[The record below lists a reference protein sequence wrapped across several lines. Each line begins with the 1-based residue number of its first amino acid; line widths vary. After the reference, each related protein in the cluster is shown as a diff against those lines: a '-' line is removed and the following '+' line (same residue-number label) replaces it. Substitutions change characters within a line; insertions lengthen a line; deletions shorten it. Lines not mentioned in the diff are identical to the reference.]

1 MREINHRFCIA
12 PMMQC
17 TDIHDRYLFRLITK
31 KSILYTEMVTT
42 GAIIH
47 GECIEQ
53 LRFNDLVEHPV
64 AVQLGG
70 SDPKDLAACAKI
82 CDAMGYDEIN
92 LNVGCPSERVQ
103 KGAFG
108 ACLMKE
114 PTLVSECI
122 EAMQEV
128 TTLPVTVKCRIGVD
142 DNDDY
147 EFLHNFTESIMNPLM
162 QTLIVHARVAILK
175 GLSPRQNRSVPP
187 LKYDHVYQL
196 KKDFPNLEI
205 VINGGIQN
213 INESIQHLNE
223 VDGVMLGRSA
233 YDNPM
238 ITSQVD
244 ELIFNASPQ
253 ICDRKKILN
262 SYLLYC
268 LEQNG
273 LGHSYSRTLKHVFGI
288 NKGMPHA
295 RKYRKLILETMQ
307 QNNLQNNLEDL
318 VSLV

>member
-1 MREINHRFCIA
+1 VTKLDHQFCIA

-42 GAIIH
+42 GAIIF
-47 GECIEQ
+47 GECSEQLNFNRSIEQ
-53 LRFNDLVEHPV
+53 PV

-70 SDPKDLAACAKI
+70 SDPDDLAKCAKI
-82 CDAMGYDEIN
+82 CEDLGYDEIN

-114 PTLVSECI
+114 PKLVSECVL
-122 EAMQEV
+122 AMQEA
-128 TTLPVTVKCRIGVD
+128 TDIAITVKCRIGVD

-147 EFLHNFTESIMNPLM
+147 DFLYKFTEEIINPDM

-175 GLSPRQNRSVPP
+175 GLSPRQNRNVPP
-187 LKYDHVYQL
+187 LKYQNVYSL
-196 KKDFPNLEI
+196 KKAFPDLEV

-213 INESIQHLNE
+213 LDESIEHLKR

-238 ITSQVD
+238 IVSEVD
-244 ELIFNASPQ
+244 ELLFNEEP
-253 ICDRKKILN
+253 RKDSRKEILED
-262 SYLLYC
+262 YLLYC
-268 LEQNG
+268 LKQND
-273 LGHSYSRTLKHVFGI
+273 LGHAYSRTLKHVFGI

-307 QNNLQNNLEDL
+307 QNNLENNIQEL
-318 VSLV
+318 VSMV

>member
-1 MREINHRFCIA
+1 
-12 PMMQC
+12 
-17 TDIHDRYLFRLITK
+17 
-31 KSILYTEMVTT
+31 MVTT

-53 LRFNDLVEHPV
+53 LRFNDLIEHPV

-70 SDPKDLAACAKI
+70 SDPRDLATCAKI
-82 CDAMGYDEIN
+82 CDEMGYDEIN

-114 PTLVSECI
+114 PKLVAECI

-128 TTLPVTVKCRIGVD
+128 TNLPVTVKCRIGVD

-147 EFLHNFTESIMNPLM
+147 QFLHNFTESIMNPLM
-162 QTLIVHARVAILK
+162 KTLIVHARVAILK

-213 INESIQHLNE
+213 IDESIQHLNE

-244 ELIFNASPQ
+244 ELIFNSPSQ
-253 ICDRKKILN
+253 MCNRKKILN
-262 SYLLYC
+262 NYLLYC
-268 LEQNG
+268 LEQND
-273 LGHSYSRTLKHVFGI
+273 LGQTYSRTLKHVFGI

>member
-1 MREINHRFCIA
+1 
-12 PMMQC
+12 
-17 TDIHDRYLFRLITK
+17 
-31 KSILYTEMVTT
+31 MVTT

-268 LEQNG
+268 LEQND

-295 RKYRKLILETMQ
+295 RKYRKLILKTMQ

>member
-53 LRFNDLVEHPV
+53 LRFNDSIEHPV

-70 SDPKDLAACAKI
+70 SDPEDLATCAKI
-82 CDAMGYDEIN
+82 CDEMGYDEIN

-114 PTLVSECI
+114 PKLVAECI
-122 EAMQEV
+122 EAMQQV

-147 EFLHNFTESIMNPLM
+147 EFLHHFTESIMNPLM
-162 QTLIVHARVAILK
+162 GTLIVHARVAILK

-213 INESIQHLNE
+213 IDESIQHLNK

-244 ELIFNASPQ
+244 ERIFNTSPQ
-253 ICDRKKILN
+253 MNDRKEILN

-268 LEQNG
+268 LEQND
-273 LGHSYSRTLKHVFGI
+273 LGHTYSRTLKHVFGI